1 MKSLFLT
8 AHSLRRPWLVV
19 ILTLLATLLFALQF
33 PKVKFDNDPENMLGK
48 RNMSGSSIT
57 RLRKSTLSTIL

>member
-33 PKVKFDNDPENMLGK
+33 PKVK
-48 RNMSGSSIT
+48 
-57 RLRKSTLSTIL
+57 